1 MVVDEKVVT
10 LFGLIG
16 YPVKHSYS
24 AGMHNAAFEHYGMSA
39 RYELFEVPLGGLE
52 TFFKSTVKER
62 RIQGFNVTVPHKE
75 KVAQFLTGQ
84 IAPMAEM
91 VGAVNTIRVE
101 PDGRF
106 SGFNTDEPGFGLDLE
121 ERGVDLSG
129 KKAVLL
135 GAGGAAKAVALALA
149 ALHVEAIEVFD
160 IIQEKAR
167 RLAERVRQFYPD
179 LDVRVT
185 AEARLL
191 RLDEAGLFV
200 NATPLGL
207 NDGDPLPV
215 DAAKLHAGLFVYDLI
230 YNPGQTPLLKAAE
243 AAGCRW
249 ANGLGMLLHQGCLAF
264 EYWTG
269 RTAPVDLMRQ
279 ALEKQVYER

>member
-1 MVVDEKVVT
+1 MDAEQKVFT

-24 AGMHNAAFEHYGMSA
+24 AVMHNVAFAHYGMSA
-39 RYELFEVPLGGLE
+39 RYELFEVPPDGLE
-52 TFFKSTVKER
+52 TFFKSIVKER

-75 KVAQFLTGQ
+75 TVTRFLTGQ

-101 PDGRF
+101 TDGRF

-121 ERGVDLSG
+121 ERGLDVSG

-160 IIQEKAR
+160 IVREKAAG
-167 RLAERVRQFYPD
+167 LN
-179 LDVRVT
+179 
-185 AEARLL
+185 
-191 RLDEAGLFV
+191 EAGLFV
-200 NATPLGL
+200 NATPLGMK
-207 NDGDPLPV
+207 DGDPLPV
-215 DAAKLHAGLFVYDLI
+215 DAARLHADLFVYDLI

-269 RTAPVDLMRQ
+269 RGAPIDLMRQ
-279 ALEKQVYER
+279 ALEKHVYG

>member
-1 MVVDEKVVT
+1 MDAEQKVFT

-24 AGMHNAAFEHYGMSA
+24 AVMHNVAFAHYGMSA
-39 RYELFEVPLGGLE
+39 RYELFEVPPDGLE
-52 TFFKSTVKER
+52 TFFKSIVKER

-75 KVAQFLTGQ
+75 TVTRFLTGQ

-101 PDGRF
+101 TDGRF

-121 ERGVDLSG
+121 ERGLDVSG

-160 IIQEKAR
+160 IVREKAAG
-167 RLAERVRQFYPD
+167 LAERVKRFYPT

-185 AEARLL
+185 EEARLL
-191 RLDEAGLFV
+191 RLNEAGLFV
-200 NATPLGL
+200 NATPLGMK
-207 NDGDPLPV
+207 DGDPLPV
-215 DAAKLHAGLFVYDLI
+215 DAARLHADLFVYDLI

-269 RTAPVDLMRQ
+269 RGAPIDLMRQ
-279 ALEKQVYER
+279 ALEKHVYG